1 KEIVRLLDQIEEENG
16 PGMADIVLAI
26 IRRIMNWHAARSDDF
41 HSPIV
46 RGMGRHK
53 ASEHTRSRI
62 LTDDEI
68 RAIWTAADETAGPFG
83 HYVQFLLLTAA
94 RRNEAAHMRWS
105 EVVGSDWTL
114 PADRNKTKVDLVRPL
129 SAAAQAVLAKV
140 GKLRIADGDYVF
152 SATGNRLGG
161 LSRRK
166 AQIDNVSGVTGWTLH
181 DL

>member
-1 KEIVRLLDQIEEENG
+1 
-16 PGMADIVLAI
+16 
-26 IRRIMNWHAARSDDF
+26 
-41 HSPIV
+41 
-46 RGMGRHK
+46 
-53 ASEHTRSRI
+53 
-62 LTDDEI
+62 
-68 RAIWTAADETAGPFG
+68 AADETAGPFG

-114 PADRNKTKVDLVRPL
+114 PAHRNKTKVDLVRPL

-140 GKLRIADGDYVF
+140 GKLRIADGEYVF

-166 AQIDNVSGVTGWTLH
+166 AEVDNFSGVTGWTLH
-181 DL
+181 DLRRTARSLMSRAGVTSDHAEQCLGHVIPGVRGTYDRHSYHKEK